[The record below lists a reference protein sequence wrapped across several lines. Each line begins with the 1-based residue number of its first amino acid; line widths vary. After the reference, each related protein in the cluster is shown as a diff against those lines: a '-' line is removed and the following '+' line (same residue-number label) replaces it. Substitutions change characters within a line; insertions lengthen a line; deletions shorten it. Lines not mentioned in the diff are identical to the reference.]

1 MQNQPTPST
10 AVNTLVELAT
20 NVASQQAD
28 PALLAQLLDQRL
40 EALVISRQDFESKAE
55 AMGEAFTIPNAPLI
69 ERVQECY
76 DAYEQALQIMQSY
89 FESNR
94 VQALEEGSRNLIEIT
109 VPMTETVREYV
120 KTLIVF
126 GPSPYPWMN
135 AVRNALRSIVEHN
148 TPPAALEEI
157 VAEAVA
163 QAEVAIAE
171 VDASPVGQGEPYQA
185 KRAAFVAVIAAL
197 KGLKPVASVEEI
209 DAAVASLQSAYEAM
223 TAADEKIF
231 VETTAL
237 KPTAMPAANVLINT
251 ARGVLGGV
259 YSLEVMEEAL
269 RWYKTYLENIEE
281 QFDAAVE
288 GETDSVVILEE
299 LPKTREIIDEHD
311 EVIAE
316 LSEAMEAEFT
326 SETVEPILEDLIDVV
341 ERLHDSSQVY
351 MDVAKRE
358 GKAICVACG
367 HPNPPHNRSCETCG
381 QKLPQLVD
389 PNMYASSTFEMQE
402 RSGLAGGDEDAEG
415 VVTENTLR
423 LFEACYAFYEQKI
436 SEEEFRKVI
445 DWSRATVESTDK
457 ALSAMGDKELTPMQL
472 EKMTEE
478 EIEAFEANRKLFL
491 DSRQVLIEGIDD
503 WSEGLD
509 YLENYIETRHRP
521 TIELGIQRLW
531 VGSQKMYQ
539 VHKVGEIAERAL
551 ADLEAEERAKAS
563 AEASA
568 GGAAGVAVAQEESPE
583 PDGDDDTPYVDPEL
597 L

>member
-20 NVASQQAD
+20 NVANQQAD
-28 PALLAQLLDQRL
+28 PALLAQALEQRL
-40 EALVISRQDFESKAE
+40 EVINISREDFENKAE
-55 AMGEAFTIPNAPLI
+55 AMGEAFTIPNAALI
-69 ERVQECY
+69 ERVQDCY
-76 DAYEQALQIMQSY
+76 DAYEQALRSMQSY
-89 FESNR
+89 LESNNI
-94 VQALEEGSRNLIEIT
+94 QELEDGCQRLIEIT

-120 KTLIVF
+120 KTLILF

-135 AVRNALRSIVEHN
+135 AVRNALRSIVEQG
-148 TPPAALEEI
+148 TPAEALQEI
-157 VAEAVA
+157 VKEAVT
-163 QAEVAIAE
+163 QNEQAIAE
-171 VDASPVGQGEPYQA
+171 VDASPLGEGEPYQA
-185 KRAAFVAVIAAL
+185 KRAAFVAVVAAL
-197 KGLKPVASVEEI
+197 KALKPVSDVEEI
-209 DAAVASLQSAYEAM
+209 DAAVAPLQSAYEAM

-231 VETTAL
+231 AETTAL

-251 ARGVLGGV
+251 ARGALSGV
-259 YSLEVMEEAL
+259 YTLEVMEEAL
-269 RWYKTYLENIEE
+269 RWYKAYLENVEE

-316 LSEAMEAEFT
+316 LTEALEEEFT
-326 SETVEPILEDLIDVV
+326 AETVEPILEDLIDVV

-367 HPNPPHNRSCETCG
+367 HPNPPHNRVCEACG

-389 PNMYASSTFEMQE
+389 PNMYASSTFEMEE
-402 RSGLAGGDEDAEG
+402 RAGLGGDEEADG

-423 LFEACYAFYEQKI
+423 LFEACYAFYEQKL
-436 SEEEFRKVI
+436 SEEEFRRVI
-445 DWSRATVESTDK
+445 NWSRATVETTDR
-457 ALSAMGDKELTPMQL
+457 ALSTMGDKELTQMQI

-478 EIEAFEANRKLFL
+478 EVEAFEANRKLFL
-491 DSRQVLIEGIDD
+491 DSRQVLIEGMED

-521 TIELGIQRLW
+521 TIELGIQRIW

-551 ADLEAEERAKAS
+551 ADLEAEERAKA
-563 AEASA
+563 ATA
-568 GGAAGVAVAQEESPE
+568 GAAAGVVASDELAEEAPIE
-583 PDGDDDTPYVDPEL
+583 EDETPYVDPEL